1 MNPKLRLLM
10 PLPTRIHFP
19 AKLEQLPQML
29 EWIRDHLI
37 QAKIGSDVV
46 GKMELASEEAL
57 ANIIQHG
64 YPEKKGQIEL
74 QFHHLPG
81 SVELVFMDQGP
92 PFNPLES
99 APTPDLEKSLEER
112 EVGGLGVFLM
122 RKVVDD
128 IRYSRENDTNVLI
141 LKHFSRKP

>member
-1 MNPKLRLLM
+1 MKDRF
-10 PLPTRIHFP
+10 RIHFP
-19 AKLEQLPQML
+19 AKLDKLPLML
-29 EWIRDHLI
+29 EWIRGHLT

-57 ANIIQHG
+57 TNIIQHG
-64 YPEKKGQIEL
+64 YQGKKGQIEL

-99 APTPDLEKSLEER
+99 APPPDLKTPLEKR

-122 RKVVDD
+122 RKVVDE